1 MATFFRR
8 ILNKRSVNSL
18 VQLDRFIGGCPHRP
32 VISLTNMTTRL
43 YSSSSSSSS
52 PSSTKK
58 NNTTHTAPQKELHF
72 VHVQHI
78 HPRELAQS
86 TFFALHRPLLT
97 FGNEQMQQTFENG
110 QNQQVWE
117 EEDYEEN
124 SGSNANNAIPLAN
137 PLSPYLTTTPFHP
150 NQPTIS
156 MSAAESKYV
165 VNRFFS
171 EIKLK
176 FNQEQLLNNQKTT
189 VTELEVDNVKQ
200 LEQSTNTEHSNTN
213 PVVDLKLI
221 EKATHALLKHE
232 KVRPKLGNDLL
243 SDGQPVN
250 VWLIVSLFKFSDKP
264 RLKPVRIPLKHPL
277 YGSSTDICLIT
288 KDPQRTYKE
297 WVAAH
302 NVKWVQNVIG
312 ISKLR
317 KKYIPYEAKRNLCDS
332 YDLFLTDERI
342 LPLLPNMLG
351 KYFFE
356 KKKQPIPVNISKES
370 NFKREILR
378 ACHCTYMY
386 YSPGVCLSIKI
397 GTTGMTSK
405 QILENLEM
413 AIPVIATK
421 KRKISNDISENVVVP
436 KKNKNSQLKKSTVNI
451 ITKKEEGMKR
461 PLNKKV
467 KEGSDI
473 VKAKEGEE
481 KVSNS
486 VNVITAEAKDSN
498 SKKGEGRA
506 KNNVKVNITL
516 EQKKTNGEG
525 KKSNNTVKVKTTTET
540 KDSIPKKGGEG
551 KANSNAK
558 VPKQQKA
565 NVVGEIRASTVV
577 KEKITNE
584 ANDKNS
590 KKEGGKANSNK
601 KVNTIPKQKK
611 ANIGGEKKATVELK
625 KSNFKQDES
634 NSRVL
639 DTASNEKKRKKT
651 SEIKNVKS
659 AIDATTNK
667 KSTKDDDKKD
677 PLDDKVSSFIAEQK
691 KKIIEQADMNSN
703 KNVVGNDKAKKKVAQ
718 EKPKGEAEVNGNGKK
733 NGKSIKRKREV
744 SGKNKPNKRK

>member
-189 VTELEVDNVKQ
+189 VTELEVDN
-200 LEQSTNTEHSNTN
+200 
-213 PVVDLKLI
+213 I

-264 RLKPVRIPLKHPL
+264 RLKPARIPLKHPL

-386 YSPGVCLSIKI
+386 YSSGVCLSIKI

-413 AIPVIATK
+413 AIPVIVDK
-421 KRKISNDISENVVVP
+421 IPRKWKNIQSLQIKTTESISLPIYNSLPSLPIEIDPISLENP
-436 KKNKNSQLKKSTVNI
+436 SSH
-451 ITKKEEGMKR
+451 EEGMKR

-525 KKSNNTVKVKTTTET
+525 KKSNNAVKVKTTTET

-565 NVVGEIRASTVV
+565 NVVGEIRASTE
-577 KEKITNE
+577 EKITNE

-590 KKEGGKANSNK
+590 KEEGGKANSNK

-639 DTASNEKKRKKT
+639 ATASNEKKRKKT

-677 PLDDKVSSFIAEQK
+677 PLDDKVSGFIAEQK

-703 KNVVGNDKAKKKVAQ
+703 KNVVGNDKAVKSAAANKKKVAQ